1 MGKKAGPI
9 IMQVVLASSKSALQL
24 HSAKIIICL
33 HTFVSGY
40 IMCIRPTTKCR
51 VWNVFSPVVLNSSHV
66 SHVNQNLD
74 AKLNSLKSAQ

>member
-1 MGKKAGPI
+1 
-9 IMQVVLASSKSALQL
+9 MQVVLASSKSALQL

-40 IMCIRPTTKCR
+40 IMVYKTCHKVLSLVCLLT
-51 VWNVFSPVVLNSSHV
+51 SVVLNSSHV

-74 AKLNSLKSAQ
+74 AKPNSLKSAQ